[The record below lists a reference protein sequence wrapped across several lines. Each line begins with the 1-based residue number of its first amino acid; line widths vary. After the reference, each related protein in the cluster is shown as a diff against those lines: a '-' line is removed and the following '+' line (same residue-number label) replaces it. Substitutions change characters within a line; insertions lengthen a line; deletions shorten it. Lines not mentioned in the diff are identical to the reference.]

1 MTKHLLALV
10 VTLAVLPSVR
20 AADWPQWRGP
30 TRDGIST
37 ETGWSTQWPA
47 GGPRQ
52 LWQLT
57 VGTGCASVAVAAGRL
72 FTMGNS
78 NEQDTVY
85 CFDATTGKA
94 IWKYTYACPL
104 NPRLFEGGPGATP
117 TVDGDQVYTL
127 SRVGHLHCLQTASG
141 KLLWSKQLTN
151 DFGGKV
157 PTWGY
162 AASPI
167 VLENKVIFDAGAPD
181 AATIALDKLTGNVLW
196 KSGTEGASYGTLM
209 PFTHAGKTCLASF
222 NAFGLIVR
230 DAATGQE
237 LARYPWKTNYD
248 INAATPIIAGDKI
261 FISSGYNH
269 GSALLQFSG
278 DKLTTLWE
286 NKKMRNHFNSCVLW
300 QGHLY
305 GFDME
310 TLACMNFATGA
321 VTWKQTGLGKGSLM
335 LADGKLIIQAERGD
349 LVIATVTPTAFK
361 EIARAKVLTG
371 RCWVVPVL
379 ANGRIYCKNNLG
391 ELVCS
396 DVTGK

>member
-1 MTKHLLALV
+1 MNKITIGFALV
-10 VTLAVLPSVR
+10 YAVAQSAP
-20 AADWPQWRGP
+20 AADWLQWRGP
-30 TRDGIST
+30 TRDGISA
-37 ETGWSTQWPA
+37 ETTWSAQWPA
-47 GGPRQ
+47 SGPAQ
-52 LWQLT
+52 HWKLN
-57 VGTGCASVAVAAGRL
+57 VGTGCSSVVVAQGRL

-78 NEQDTVY
+78 NDTDTVY
-85 CFDATTGKA
+85 GLDAASGQA
-94 IWKYTYACPL
+94 LWKYAYPCPL
-104 NPRLFEGGPGATP
+104 DPHLFEGGPGATP
-117 TVDGDQVYTL
+117 TVDGDHVYTL
-127 SRVGHLHCLQTASG
+127 SRAGQLHCLQAATG
-141 KLLWSKQLTN
+141 KVLWAKQLVR

-162 AASPI
+162 TGSPI
-167 VLENKVIFDAGAPD
+167 ALDNKLIFDLGAPD

-196 KSGTEGASYGTLM
+196 KSGGKGASYGTLM
-209 PFTHAGKTCLASF
+209 PFTHAGKACLASF

-248 INAATPIIAGDKI
+248 INATTPIIAGDKI

-278 DKLTTLWE
+278 DKLTALWE
-286 NKKMRNHFNSCVLW
+286 TKKMRNHFNSCVLW
-300 QGHLY
+300 QNHLY

-310 TLACMNFATGA
+310 TLTCMNFATGE
-321 VTWKQTGLGKGSLM
+321 VVWKQTGLGKGSLM

-349 LVIATVTPTAFK
+349 LVIAAASPVAFQ
-361 EIARAKVLTG
+361 EIARTKVLNG

-391 ELVCS
+391 DLVCVS
-396 DVTGK
+396 VTKK